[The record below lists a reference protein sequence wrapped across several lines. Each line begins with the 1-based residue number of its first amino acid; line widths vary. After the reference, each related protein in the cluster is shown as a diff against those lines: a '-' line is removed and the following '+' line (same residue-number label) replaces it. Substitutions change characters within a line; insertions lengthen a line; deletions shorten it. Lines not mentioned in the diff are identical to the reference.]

1 MFRTNFLIV
10 HKNLRRTKMRSLTIA
25 EWNEMQG
32 ALPEPFDIEDFKCY
46 YGISDIEFEI
56 AKETTAKLT
65 EDGGTEITIISDE
78 GDGIVIQINNNQITY
93 INAI

>member
-1 MFRTNFLIV
+1 
-10 HKNLRRTKMRSLTIA
+10 MRSLTVA

-32 ALPEPFDIEDFKCY
+32 ALAEPFEIEDFKFY
-46 YGISDIEFEI
+46 YEISDIEFEI
-56 AKETTAKLT
+56 AMETTAKLT
-65 EDGGTEITIISDE
+65 ENGETEITIISDE